1 MFIVFYFLALSLCF
15 GAGRIVLERLWRDFG
30 ETWDRLWRD
39 IGETLERQSARAE
52 WLLSGYCSGREA
64 LFSFLLSQTG
74 RMSERSYQSVKSGDH
89 RPPICGK
96 N

>member
-15 GAGRIVLERLWRDFG
+15 GAGRIVLESLWRDFG
-30 ETWDRLWRD
+30 EP
-39 IGETLERQSARAE
+39 LERQSARAE

-89 RPPICGK
+89 RPPICEK

>member
-30 ETWDRLWRD
+30 ETLERRLWRD
-39 IGETLERQSARAE
+39 FGETELWRARAE